1 MPERARGYEVAVL
14 GAGCAGAAV
23 AYALARRRIASVAV
37 DAAGPN
43 SALRLPA
50 AASVQGG
57 APADIVLALRG
68 AERLPELQDAIGPFG
83 YRRTGGMV
91 VALTD
96 AEEELSRSR
105 AAEDATAGLPVR
117 WLSRE
122 ETLRREPG
130 VTDRVAGAL
139 YCAFDGV
146 ADAGALARRL
156 LGAATRFGA
165 AAHLDCG
172 YVGVTRQNGGFR
184 IRAGRDEVVARR
196 IVVASAGLL
205 RTTVRQLGLVVPVRA
220 RRRRIC
226 VTDRLAPL
234 LRHTVNRIRQEP
246 AGELV
251 LDSPGVVGDHPP
263 MESVRRTVDELR
275 WIATAAAQVIPG
287 MEHARILHAPVVVT
301 EEAAD
306 GLPAVGL
313 ADDDLYVAIAAA
325 DHVVT
330 QSPLVGEGIAE
341 AVARN
346 RWPDGMEVWSPAR
359 FAQAAVWA
367 GTGVQDSPN
376 SS

>member
-23 AYALARRRIASVAV
+23 AYALARRRIASVVV
-37 DAAGPN
+37 DAAGPH
-43 SALRLPA
+43 SAFPVPA
-50 AASVQGG
+50 AASVQSGT
-57 APADIVLALRG
+57 PADVVLALRG

-96 AEEELSRSR
+96 ADGEVSR
-105 AAEDATAGLPVR
+105 ARAAAAAAAGLPVR

-130 VTDRVAGAL
+130 VTDHAAGSL

-146 ADAGALARRL
+146 ADTGALARRL
-156 LGAATRFGA
+156 LGAAMRFGSV
-165 AAHLDCG
+165 AHLDCG

-184 IRAGRDEVVARR
+184 IRGGRDEVVARR
-196 IVVASAGLL
+196 IAVASAGLL
-205 RTTVRQLGLVVPVRA
+205 RTTARQLGLALPVRA
-220 RRRRIC
+220 RRWRIC

-234 LRHTVNRIRQEP
+234 LRHSVNRIRQEP
-246 AGELV
+246 GGELV
-251 LDSPGVVGDHPP
+251 LESPAVVGDHPP
-263 MESVRRTVDELR
+263 TEGVRRTVEELR
-275 WIATAAAQVIPG
+275 RIVTAAVQVVPG
-287 MEHARILHAPVVVT
+287 MERARILHAPVVVA

-306 GLPAVGL
+306 GLPAVGRV
-313 ADDDLYVAIAAA
+313 DDDLYVAIAAA
-325 DHVVT
+325 DHEVT
-330 QSPLVGEGIAE
+330 QSPLAGEAIAE

-359 FAQAAVWA
+359 FAPAAAWA
-367 GTGVQDSPN
+367 GTRVQDSPN

>member
-23 AYALARRRIASVAV
+23 AYALARRRIASVVV
-37 DAAGPN
+37 DAEGPN
-43 SALRLPA
+43 RAFPA
-50 AASVQGG
+50 SVAAPVQGG
-57 APADIVLALRG
+57 TPADIALALRA

-96 AEEELSRSR
+96 AEETWSRAR
-105 AAEDATAGLPVR
+105 AAEDAAAGLPVR

-122 ETLRREPG
+122 DMLRREPG

-156 LGAATRFGA
+156 LGAALRFGG
-165 AAHLDCG
+165 AAHLECG
-172 YVGVTRQNGGFR
+172 YVGVTRQNAGFH
-184 IRAGRDEVVARR
+184 IRAGRDEVAARR

-205 RTTVRQLGLVVPVRA
+205 RTTARQLGLALPVRA
-220 RRRRIC
+220 HRRRIC

-246 AGELV
+246 GGELV
-251 LDSPGVVGDHPP
+251 LDSPAVVGDHPP
-263 MESVRRTVDELR
+263 AEGVRGTVDELR
-275 WIATAAAQVIPG
+275 RIATAAAQVVLG
-287 MEHARILHAPVVVT
+287 MGHARILHAPVVVS

-306 GLPAVGL
+306 GLPAVGR
-313 ADDDLYVAIAAA
+313 ADDDLYVAIAAPDRA
-325 DHVVT
+325 VT
-330 QSPLVGEGIAE
+330 QSPLIGEAIAE

-346 RWPDGMEVWSPAR
+346 RWPGGLEIWSPAR
-359 FAQAAVWA
+359 FAAAAAWA